1 MSEQIKLS
9 IVSRQAAP
17 SGTEYDSIVEDHM
30 GTIALRNG
38 VLFVRWETDGV
49 KTLMKI
55 TDGTR
60 IDIIRS
66 GDLESHL
73 TFEKGRLDRS
83 SYQSAAGVMEL
94 ATDTHELTIEGEL
107 KNPNLYDPKICIH
120 LSYDLIVSGERVSE
134 NDMLM
139 RISSPDRPQL
149 R

>member
-1 MSEQIKLS
+1 MSEQIKIS

-17 SGTEYDSIVEDHM
+17 SGKEYDSIVEDHM

-38 VLFVRWETDGV
+38 VLFIRWETDDV

-55 TDGTR
+55 TGEER

-66 GDLESHL
+66 GALESRL
-73 TFEKGRLDRS
+73 TFEKGRLDHS
-83 SYQSAAGVMEL
+83 TYQSAAGVMEL
-94 ATDTHELTIEGEL
+94 TTDTKELTIEGKTRNL
-107 KNPNLYDPKICIH
+107 NLYEPNICIH
-120 LSYDLIVSGERVSE
+120 LSYDLMVGGECVSE